1 MTLKYDIIKCTCY
14 LGALC
19 ELLRDM
25 KGIQSLSANF
35 YHNVTTKN
43 LKQLKKKVSLKLRN
57 IISISKMEL
66 PSFLTDTIA
75 VTFAG
80 SPILSMTRRI
90 TVVLVSLTT
99 NSVCPAN
106 LISVS
111 PNTKGTSKAERR
123 FTNKDA
129 EGIPIEKKKKKRFF
143 FHKIYLIYFH

>member
-1 MTLKYDIIKCTCY
+1 MTLKYDIIKCTRY

-35 YHNVTTKN
+35 YHNVTTEN
-43 LKQLKKKVSLKLRN
+43 LKQLKKNVSLKLRN
-57 IISISKMEL
+57 IISISVKMEL

-129 EGIPIEKKKKKRFF
+129 EGIPIEKKKKKIFF
-143 FHKIYLIYFH
+143 FTKYI